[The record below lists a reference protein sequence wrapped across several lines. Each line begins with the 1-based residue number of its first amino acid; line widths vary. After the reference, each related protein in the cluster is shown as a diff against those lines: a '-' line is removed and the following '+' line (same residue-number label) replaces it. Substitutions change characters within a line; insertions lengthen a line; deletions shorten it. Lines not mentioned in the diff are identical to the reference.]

1 MPPTS
6 SCPDFSTDPTG
17 DNMTLVDLDGL
28 LACLEFEDLGDGRW
42 TAPHLQLDYRR
53 IFGGQLLAQAVVL
66 ADASA
71 PEKAVRS
78 LSCVFPREGSL
89 DEPLE
94 YRVEAVHDG
103 RSFATRR
110 ITGAQGDRVCLVA
123 QASLHV
129 AEEGPEHGDPPPDVG
144 LPGDAE
150 PTDLSMVPWPCRVVD
165 GVDLGDRGVGPAEF
179 RFWTRVDRELP
190 DDPAVHQAL
199 LAHATDLT
207 VIGTALRPH
216 EGLSQADSTVRLATA
231 VTAHQIVF
239 HRAFRLDDWCLV
251 DQCSPVAAGAR
262 AFGVGNVFDADG
274 RLVASF
280 TQESMVRPIVP
291 DEDHER
297 REDTP

>member
-1 MPPTS
+1 MS
-6 SCPDFSTDPTG
+6 
-17 DNMTLVDLDGL
+17 LVDLDGM
-28 LACLEFEDLGDGRW
+28 LACIEFEDLGDGRW
-42 TAPHLQLDYRR
+42 TAPHLQMDYRR

-71 PEKAVRS
+71 PDKAVRS

-94 YRVEAVHDG
+94 YRLEEVHDG

-123 QASLHV
+123 QASLHI
-129 AEEGPEHGDPPPDVG
+129 AEEGPGHGNPAPDVG
-144 LPGDAE
+144 LPEDAA
-150 PTDLSMVPWPCRVVD
+150 PADLSMVPWPCRVVG

-179 RFWTRVDRELP
+179 SFWTRVDRGLP
-190 DDPAVHQAL
+190 DVPAIHQAL

-231 VTAHQIVF
+231 VTAHQVVF
-239 HRAFRLDDWCLV
+239 HRPFRLDDWCLV

-262 AFGVGNVFDADG
+262 AFGTGNVFDGNG

-280 TQESMVRPIVP
+280 SQESMIRPLVS

-297 REDTP
+297 REDSR

>member
-1 MPPTS
+1 M
-6 SCPDFSTDPTG
+6 G
-17 DNMTLVDLDGL
+17 LVDLDGL
-28 LACLEFEDLGDGRW
+28 LACLEFEDLGEGRW
-42 TAPHLQLDYRR
+42 TAPHLQMDYRR
-53 IFGGQLLAQAVVL
+53 IFGGQLLAKALVL

-71 PEKAVRS
+71 PNKTVRS

-89 DEPLE
+89 DEPLG
-94 YRVEAVHDG
+94 YRMETVHDG

-110 ITGAQGDRVCLVA
+110 IIGTQGDRVCLVA

-129 AEEGPEHGDPPPDVG
+129 AEEGPEHGNPPPDVG
-144 LPGDAE
+144 RPEEAE
-150 PTDLSMVPWPCRVVD
+150 PADLSMVPWPCRVVG
-165 GVDLGDRGVGPAEF
+165 GVDLRDRSAGPAEF
-179 RFWTRVDRELP
+179 GFWTRVDRALP
-190 DDPAVHQAL
+190 DEDAIHQAL

-239 HRAFRLDDWCLV
+239 HRPFRLDDWCLI

-262 AFGVGNVFDADG
+262 AFGTGNVFDALG

-280 TQESMVRPIVP
+280 TQESMIRPLVP
-291 DEDHER
+291 AEDHGR
-297 REDTP
+297 REDSR